1 MIFLSAYGMVN
12 LLPAI
17 ERLVGNIGKC
27 LDLETPEEA
36 IATNGESSGEKD

>member
-1 MIFLSAYGMVN
+1 MIFLSAFGMVN
-12 LLPAI
+12 LLSAI
-17 ERLVGNIGKC
+17 VRLVGNIEKR